1 MLNSLHNQVP
11 TSTAHRPKARYQV
24 TTLKAYPNA
33 MALRARSYGGVNP
46 KDIIDSI
53 ANNEDDV
60 ESVSLKANS
69 LFQMKSDEY
78 VAALGNALAN
88 NEHVTQLHLSDC
100 GVTDAGAAN
109 LAAALES
116 NASLTELVSNYF
128 QSLKLATCTR
138 N

>member
-1 MLNSLHNQVP
+1 
-11 TSTAHRPKARYQV
+11 
-24 TTLKAYPNA
+24 

-100 GVTDAGAAN
+100 GVADAGAAN